1 MRRALWRS
9 LVQSSEWE
17 GSYAPRPP
25 RKRRGRLVGIN
36 WSKVTAL
43 VGKAWA
49 PQAADSLF
57 SQSPPYLRL
66 KRRRPA

>member
-9 LVQSSEWE
+9 LVQSSAWE
-17 GSYAPRPP
+17 GFYTRRPP
-25 RKRRGRLVGIN
+25 RKRRGRLVRIN

-43 VGKAWA
+43 VGKAWV

-57 SQSPPYLRL
+57 SQWPLYRRL
-66 KRRRPA
+66 KRKRPA